1 MRTLLTYAF
10 LKGELL
16 SQEKKK
22 NVLPTF
28 ILLSK
33 KKNLQKIKS
42 TNTFVLERQS
52 SGILELSQHPFL
64 PPRDQAACPV
74 SQKSPVRQTN
84 VFIFAVLQ
92 PGEEGEYPGRPSL
105 SSRQF
110 SSKTR
115 AVWECLFSCGT

>member
-1 MRTLLTYAF
+1 MLF
-10 LKGELL
+10 LRK
-16 SQEKKK
+16 SYFNKKRK
-22 NVLPTF
+22 KIYFPPSFFSL
-28 ILLSK
+28 

-64 PPRDQAACPV
+64 PPRDQTSCPV
-74 SQKSPVRQTN
+74 SQKSPVLQTN
-84 VFIFAVLQ
+84 VFTSAVLQ

-105 SSRQF
+105 SPRQF

-115 AVWECLFSCGT
+115 AVWECPFGCGT